1 MKNKAA
7 LNNVNNITSVPL
19 DIQDSTLFKW
29 QNTETRVVQLHG
41 REEGFGED
49 MGLVW
54 SGVFLHLVIFMLC
67 LCRSLLLY
75 CIYSDFG
82 ICFYWSYTVISLV
95 LLLQNLT
102 FPKGIP

>member
-7 LNNVNNITSVPL
+7 LNNVKNITSVPL

-29 QNTETRVVQLHG
+29 QKTETRVVQLHG

-54 SGVFLHLVIFMLC
+54 SVPPPSDIYVVSVSVTFI
-67 LCRSLLLY
+67 LLY
-75 CIYSDFG
+75 LY
-82 ICFYWSYTVISLV
+82 
-95 LLLQNLT
+95 
-102 FPKGIP
+102 